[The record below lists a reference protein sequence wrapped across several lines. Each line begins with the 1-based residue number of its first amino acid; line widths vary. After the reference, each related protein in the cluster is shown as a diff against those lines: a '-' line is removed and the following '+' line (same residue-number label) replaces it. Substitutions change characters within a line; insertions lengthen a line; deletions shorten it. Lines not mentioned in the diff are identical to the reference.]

1 MDSFF
6 DTSAICLSPHVRSIA
21 YVVYTEFESLVSKY
35 GQGVVDGIVPIMIRT
50 LEQVDLLHK
59 SNEILQS
66 TNDQSEKEV
75 YSLTSRLEREIK
87 SRRLAEEKIIALE
100 DEISEVRVKMDNKL
114 ADFTKLVHIFEAKL
128 DAANEHIARQE
139 AKEAELRSDLASAQA
154 RCNELLC
161 SHVAH
166 MERTR
171 NRMQNLTLEKP
182 SFSSGISQFI
192 PPTLEVD
199 LLDIKEV
206 HQKNFSQPILKES
219 IALQPATGSHSPVNL
234 TSDEELLDALDEPT
248 DYEQYLNEPTSTRVA
263 SDESDDISKVSD
275 GCEFMGSESLEVEV
289 KKLVTENQDLTE
301 MKNALNILKDDLLSQ
316 IDDLSGNIIILE
328 NDLGA
333 CRRQLASER
342 GLAMQRERQLAQRI
356 QELTSRLWVAEKLL
370 ENARTGAIVRC
381 VSERRIHDLSFIN
394 TTATLRRR
402 TKSSG
407 PTLTSVSSSSISGE
421 SVKKKLSE
429 HLHQPRSLNPT
440 TGKFNGTLCSY
451 NANSTIGDD
460 TLLVDKRQIAR
471 IILQRNH
478 YKECFFEAQDRLRAI
493 EIEARTQSETPQH
506 LRKRDMALSLFAGLV
521 EGVRNFADGV
531 KQELGEFIAQSPES
545 SSSSLLTHSATST
558 ALRNILGNFVGQAV
572 TYTADAVLGTGNDL
586 PRDVSRPMIA
596 ARVNSSLSNKTE
608 IDIPNVP
615 TASGSHPMYTD
626 HPL

>member
-1 MDSFF
+1 M
-6 DTSAICLSPHVRSIA
+6 DTSTISLSPHVRNIA
-21 YVVYTEFESLVSKY
+21 YVVYSEFESLVSKY

-66 TNDQSEKEV
+66 TNDQSEKEIF
-75 YSLTSRLEREIK
+75 SLTSRLEREIK

-100 DEISEVRVKMDNKL
+100 DEISEVRVKMDSKL
-114 ADFTKLVHIFEAKL
+114 ADFTKLAHIFETKL

-182 SFSSGISQFI
+182 SSSSGISQFI
-192 PPTLEVD
+192 PPTSEVD
-199 LLDIKEV
+199 FLDSKEV
-206 HQKNFSQPILKES
+206 HQKNFSQPIVEDPVV
-219 IALQPATGSHSPVNL
+219 LQPATGSSPSVNR
-234 TSDEELLDALDEPT
+234 TSDEELIDVLDEPT
-248 DYEQYLNEPTSTRVA
+248 DYEQYLNEPTSTRVV

-275 GCEFMGSESLEVEV
+275 DYDFMGSESLEVEV
-289 KKLVTENQDLTE
+289 KKLVAENQDLTE

-328 NDLGA
+328 NDLKA
-333 CRRQLASER
+333 CRGQLASER
-342 GLAMQRERQLAQRI
+342 GLAIQRERQLTHRI

-394 TTATLRRR
+394 TTATRRRR
-402 TKSSG
+402 TKSSEAI
-407 PTLTSVSSSSISGE
+407 LTAVSA
-421 SVKKKLSE
+421 
-429 HLHQPRSLNPT
+429 LNPT
-440 TGKFNGTLCSY
+440 TGKSNGTPCSY
-451 NANSTIGDD
+451 NANSTPGDD
-460 TLLVDKRQIAR
+460 TLVVDKRQIAR

-478 YKECFFEAQDRLRAI
+478 YKERFFEAQDRLRAI
-493 EIEARTQSETPQH
+493 EIEAQTQSEASQH
-506 LRKRDMALSLFAGLV
+506 LRKRDMALSLFAGLI
-521 EGVRNFADGV
+521 EGVRNFAGGV

-545 SSSSLLTHSATST
+545 PSSSPLAPSATST

-596 ARVNSSLSNKTE
+596 ARVNSNLSNKTE
-608 IDIPNVP
+608 IDPPDVP
-615 TASGSHPMYTD
+615 TSSGSHPMYTD
-626 HPL
+626 HLL